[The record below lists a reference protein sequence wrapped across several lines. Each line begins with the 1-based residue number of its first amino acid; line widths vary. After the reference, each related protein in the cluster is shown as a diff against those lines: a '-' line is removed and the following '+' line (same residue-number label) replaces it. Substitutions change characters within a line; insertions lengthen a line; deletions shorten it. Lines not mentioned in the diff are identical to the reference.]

1 MDQKQHD
8 LRNFRQNILITL
20 LSFSAVFLLIVT
32 QITSR
37 SAVFS
42 PTAGGASMEDSS
54 AGKSVSLIA
63 PVRVAVSGSY
73 GRYGSITLT
82 TSTASEEFSQL
93 GPLLSDVLNTAQGYI
108 PCTQEEFFSALDD
121 PSVYYDFL
129 TALPLSILAELVN
142 TELDASLSARYL
154 VITVQNQNRV
164 FLYLQDDADRCFS
177 CPSTLSPSDLDKL
190 IGQFEQGN
198 ALFAF
203 ECEKEYADGAR
214 SIHPLSL
221 FLPDA
226 ELSLPVLQAE
236 NTLALS
242 GSLLSALSFNPYT
255 QTRWT
260 EGSGTEVVVDGDR
273 TLRLENNGTLSYRSG
288 GSSALT
294 LGNALSLSET
304 VTETLTLLNHLLPD
318 ETDAGLY
325 LTGISTASESTTMTF
340 SYQYQGIPIRL
351 AGEESAAQ
359 VTVSSGAVSSI
370 TMTCRAYHAGE
381 ETGILLPLRQA
392 LAIASSQTG
401 AELLIGYADFGDGTA
416 APQWLCE

>member
-1 MDQKQHD
+1 M
-8 LRNFRQNILITL
+8 
-20 LSFSAVFLLIVT
+20 
-32 QITSR
+32 
-37 SAVFS
+37 
-42 PTAGGASMEDSS
+42 
-54 AGKSVSLIA
+54 
-63 PVRVAVSGSY
+63 
-73 GRYGSITLT
+73 
-82 TSTASEEFSQL
+82 
-93 GPLLSDVLNTAQGYI
+93 
-108 PCTQEEFFSALDD
+108 
-121 PSVYYDFL
+121 
-129 TALPLSILAELVN
+129 
-142 TELDASLSARYL
+142 
-154 VITVQNQNRV
+154 
-164 FLYLQDDADRCFS
+164 
-177 CPSTLSPSDLDKL
+177 
-190 IGQFEQGN
+190 
-198 ALFAF
+198 
-203 ECEKEYADGAR
+203 
-214 SIHPLSL
+214 
-221 FLPDA
+221 
-226 ELSLPVLQAE
+226 SLPVLQAE

-359 VTVSSGAVSSI
+359 VTVSNGAVSSI

-401 AELLIGYADFGDGTA
+401 AELLIGYADFGDSTA